1 MTIAAQAMKINLRL
15 VLPPLLVLNAL
26 ATPANAGRGL
36 GASEQG
42 ATVFLVKTVAPS
54 MKLVDAQIRYND
66 GDILAGLFKINCKT
80 QKILPTNYRLLNKNG
95 LLKKSGKAWDVA
107 FSPKWKGES
116 ELVDY
121 ACSVSDF

>member
-1 MTIAAQAMKINLRL
+1 MNINLRFE
-15 VLPPLLVLNAL
+15 LPSLLVLNAL

-42 ATVFLVKTVAPS
+42 ATVFSVKTVAAS
-54 MKLVDAQIRYND
+54 IKLVDAQIRYND
-66 GDILAGLFKINCKT
+66 GDILISLFKINCKT
-80 QKILPTNYRLLNKNG
+80 QKILPTSYHLLNKNG
-95 LLKKSGKAWDVA
+95 ILKKFGKAWDVA

>member
-54 MKLVDAQIRYND
+54 MKLVDAQIRCND

-80 QKILPTNYRLLNKNG
+80 QKILPTNYRLLNKMDYSRSLARRG
-95 LLKKSGKAWDVA
+95 MQHFLQSGKDRVNYLIT
-107 FSPKWKGES
+107 P
-116 ELVDY
+116 VH
-121 ACSVSDF
+121 